1 MAELIGNR
9 YATALF
15 QAVQESETTD
25 AASVLQELRGI
36 HESMQEVPAFQQFF
50 DSPVI
55 SDGEKKQFITDAF
68 KGKISA
74 EVLHFL
80 LILVDKG
87 REHYFNDIVNTFQQL
102 TQALHNQVKAVAVT
116 AVPMSQEAQTKLA
129 ASLSAMSGKQVT
141 LENQVDESLV
151 GGVVVRMGDRVIDGS
166 VRNRL
171 SLLKE
176 DLSEMIV

>member
-1 MAELIGNR
+1 MAELIGKR

-25 AASVLQELRGI
+25 AATVLQELSGI
-36 HESMQEVPAFQQFF
+36 QQSMMETPSFLQFF
-50 DSPVI
+50 NSPVI
-55 SDGEKKQFITDAF
+55 GDDEKKQFITEAF
-68 KGKISA
+68 KGKISV
-74 EVLHFL
+74 ETLHFL

-87 REHYFNDIVNTFQQL
+87 REHYFHDMVSTFYQL

-116 AVPMSQEAQTKLA
+116 AVPMSDDAQKKLA
-129 ASLSAMSGKQVT
+129 ASLSTMSGKEVT
-141 LENQVDESLV
+141 VENQVDESLV

-176 DLSEMIV
+176 ELSEMIV

>member
-1 MAELIGNR
+1 MAKLVGKR

-25 AASVLQELRGI
+25 AASVLQELKGI
-36 HESMQEVPAFQQFF
+36 QQSMLEVPAFHQFF

-55 SDGEKKQFITDAF
+55 GDGEKKQFLTDAF

-74 EVLHFL
+74 EVYHFL

-87 REHYFNDIVNTFQQL
+87 REHYFNDIVHTFQQL

-116 AVPMSQEAQTKLA
+116 AVPMSDDAQQKLA
-129 ASLSAMSGKQVT
+129 ASLSAMTGKEVT
-141 LENQVDESLV
+141 VENQVDQSLV

>member
-1 MAELIGNR
+1 MAELVGKR

-25 AASVLQELRGI
+25 AATVLQELTGI
-36 HESMQEVPAFQQFF
+36 QQSMVEIPTFQQFF
-50 DSPVI
+50 HSPVI
-55 SDGEKKQFITDAF
+55 GDDEKKKFITDSF
-68 KGKISA
+68 KGKLSS
-74 EVLHFL
+74 EVYYFL

-87 REHYFNDIVNTFQQL
+87 REKYFNDMVGTFHQL
-102 TQALHNQVKAVAVT
+102 TQVLHNRVKAVAVT
-116 AVPMSQEAQTKLA
+116 AVPMSEEAQDKLA
-129 ASLSAMSGKQVT
+129 ASLSTMSGKEVT
-141 LENQVDESLV
+141 VENQVDQSLV

-176 DLSEMIV
+176 ELTEMIV

>member
-1 MAELIGNR
+1 MAELVGKR

-15 QAVQESETTD
+15 QAVQESDATD
-25 AASVLQELRGI
+25 AATVLQELTGI
-36 HESMQEVPAFQQFF
+36 QQSMVEVPAFQQFF
-50 DSPVI
+50 NSPVI
-55 SDGEKKQFITDAF
+55 ADDEKKQFIIDSF
-68 KGKISA
+68 KGKLSM

-87 REHYFNDIVNTFQQL
+87 RENYFNDMVNTFHQM
-102 TQALHNQVKAVAVT
+102 TQTLQNKVQVVAVT
-116 AVPMSQEAQTKLA
+116 AVPMNQDAQTKLA
-129 ASLSAMSGKQVT
+129 ASLSTMLGKTVT
-141 LENQVDESLV
+141 VETQVDESLV

-176 DLSEMIV
+176 ELTE